1 VSHCFVVPGHI
12 GGIWGNQW
20 TVVARRSE
28 RDADASLLLETR
40 ISDPAKV
47 SGFRGAP
54 LQLQH
59 SGLHFLDKKRVTRA
73 CHITHTHT
81 RNKAVSGV
89 VCRLNVQGREGEY
102 QGRYR
107 TNTVGQYL
115 GIEIQRSE
123 SRILL
128 LRSLR
133 NRHSYL
139 RKEEFQ
145 GCMPEVECR
154 GFTTKMCSNLLL
166 DCKSHLPCFSSCS
179 CCVKRRF
186 SSLCMYFT
194 SYAVGGYR
202 IIHYP

>member
-1 VSHCFVVPGHI
+1 MLAAFGVISG
-12 GGIWGNQW
+12 QW
-20 TVVARRSE
+20 LLGDRSE
-28 RDADASLLLETR
+28 MQTRRLPLETR

-59 SGLHFLDKKRVTRA
+59 SGLHFLDKRRVTRA

-81 RNKAVSGV
+81 HTHTRNKAASGV

-145 GCMPEVECR
+145 GFMPEVECR